1 MKHLLLA
8 MASLPIQQSI
18 AYLALLVLP
27 VAAPVVTEELA
38 LDPAFIGLYT
48 GIIFA
53 VSTAAQMGCGGVIQ
67 RFGGLR
73 AIQTSMVI
81 LGVGLVISAAGSATV
96 FLFAAVLMG
105 IFYSVSTPGSS
116 HILSKYS
123 PPQLAPL
130 TFSIKQTGVPLGGMA
145 AGFIVPFFVSRFGW
159 EGAFIGCGIICVF
172 MALILQPLRSEFD
185 RDREPGT
192 KISPKDILRTFRST
206 IRMVSLHPE
215 LRNLAFAG
223 FSFAG
228 LQLAFTTYFVMYMVQ
243 DLGHSLGTAGWVFAV
258 SQAFAIGAR
267 IFWGVVGSRWMT
279 SRWLLAF
286 LGVTMGAASVAVG
299 LFDNQWSTSAIL
311 LIAILI
317 SVTAIGWNGILL
329 AEIARLAPSGNVGGT
344 TGGVIGFASFGSMA
358 FPAVYS
364 LLLSLTGS
372 FSLGFYIAGIPA
384 FIAGLLL
391 MRKPS

>member
-73 AIQTSMVI
+73 AIQASMVM
-81 LGVGLVISAAGSATV
+81 LGVGLVISAAGSAAV
-96 FLFAAVLMG
+96 FLFAAILMG

-116 HILSKYS
+116 QILSKYS

-172 MALILQPLRSEFD
+172 MALILQPLRAEFD

-206 IRMVSLHPE
+206 IRMVSVHPE

-228 LQLAFTTYFVMYMVQ
+228 LQLAFTTYFVTYMVQ
-243 DLGHSLGTAGWVFAV
+243 DLGHSLETAGWVFAV

-267 IFWGVVGSRWMT
+267 IFWGVVGSRWMA
-279 SRWLLAF
+279 SRWLLAC
-286 LGVTMGAASVAVG
+286 LGVTMGAASVVVG

-329 AEIARLAPSGNVGGT
+329 AEIARLAPSGDVGGT

-358 FPAVYS
+358 FPAAYS

-384 FIAGLLL
+384 CIAGLVL
-391 MRKPS
+391 MRKP